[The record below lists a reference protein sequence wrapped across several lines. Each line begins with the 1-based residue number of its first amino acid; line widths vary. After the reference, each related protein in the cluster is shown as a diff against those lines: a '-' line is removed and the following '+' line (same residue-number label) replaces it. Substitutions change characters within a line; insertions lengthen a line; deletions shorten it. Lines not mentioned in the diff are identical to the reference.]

1 VAVKHVVLLK
11 FKKDTSADKIKEIFG
26 ALAGLRNRVR
36 GLLDFAGGAY
46 SGSEGLGRG
55 YTHGFVM
62 TFQDASCRDL
72 YLPDPA
78 HKTVVDLLLPQ
89 LEGGVN
95 GVLAFDWDYNPAQ

>member
-1 VAVKHVVLLK
+1 VAVKHVVLMK
-11 FKKDTSADKIKEIFG
+11 FKKDASPERIKEIFA
-26 ALAGLRNRVR
+26 ALGNLRGQFQGLM
-36 GLLDFAGGAY
+36 DFAGGTYA
-46 SGSEGLGRG
+46 SGEGLNRG

-62 TFQDASCRDL
+62 TFRDAACRDM

-78 HKTVVDLLLPQ
+78 HKRVVNMLLPE